1 MKRFIAAFFILIFLF
16 IVIKFQIEKEN
27 IKRSQKI
34 ANSIAN
40 PLIKE
45 DLYGFI
51 DDEKLFKYSLQEAKN
66 RYKNSWQKS
75 FGGNYIDSAKSVI
88 QLDDKGIV
96 VAGFITSLD
105 STNGYILKLDSF
117 GNKIWDKVVGG
128 VGFDEIDAVIK
139 TKDKGFVTVGSTQ
152 IKDRFDNDIW
162 VVKYN
167 KNGNKI
173 WEKTFGSNFDD
184 TASAIIQTK
193 DGGFLIGGV
202 KSYCKKSVSNLLKK
216 NIEDLW
222 LIKLDKNGKKKWE
235 RVFNKSFSEEIHSI
249 QRTKDGHFLI
259 GAISAVN
266 GANKK
271 VSAWIIK
278 IDSFGNKIWEK
289 LFDKFFYSEKYLLA
303 PSNDGG
309 FFYIKVKTI
318 NKKTGA
324 VAIKFN
330 QNGKKEWERVF
341 KKANFLVINSI
352 KQTKDGNFIL
362 GGAISKAN
370 NKQGWIAKIDKNAK
384 LLNELSFGNR
394 GFDIIN
400 DIIQTKDGSIA
411 AAGETESNKEKEE
424 DIWVVRFDKE
434 FFNPNFA
441 LELAKIWQIL

>member
-1 MKRFIAAFFILIFLF
+1 MKKFIVVFFGIIFLF
-16 IVIKFQIEKEN
+16 IVAKFQIEKEN
-27 IKRSQKI
+27 KKRSQKI
-34 ANSIAN
+34 ANSIMN

-45 DLYGFI
+45 DLYSFI
-51 DDEKLFKYSLQEAKN
+51 DDENFSTYSLQEAKE

-75 FGGNYIDSAKSVI
+75 FGGKYDDAANGVI
-88 QLDDKGIV
+88 QINDGGIIV
-96 VAGFITSLD
+96 IGLITSLD
-105 STNGYILKLDSF
+105 STNGYILKLDRF
-117 GNKIWDKVVGG
+117 GNKVWDKVIGG
-128 VGFDEIDAVIK
+128 VGFDEINAAVK
-139 TKDKGFVTVGSTQ
+139 TKDGGFATVGSTQ
-152 IKDRFDNDIW
+152 KKDRFDSDIW
-162 VVKYN
+162 VIKFD

-173 WEKTFGSNFDD
+173 WEKTFGGDFDD
-184 TASAIIQTK
+184 FASVIIQTD

-202 KSYCKKSVSNLLKK
+202 KSYCKESVSNLLTK
-216 NIEDLW
+216 NVKDLW
-222 LIKLDKNGKKKWE
+222 IIKLDKNGKKEWE
-235 RVFNKSFSEEIHSI
+235 RVFNKSYSEEIFSI
-249 QRTKDGHFLI
+249 QKTKDGHFLI

-271 VSAWIIK
+271 VLAWIIK
-278 IDSFGNKIWEK
+278 VDSLGNKIWEK
-289 LFDKFFYSEKYLLA
+289 LFDKFFYSEKYLLT
-303 PSNDGG
+303 PSSDGG
-309 FFYIKVKTI
+309 FFYIRVKTLD
-318 NKKTGA
+318 KKTKA
-324 VAIKFN
+324 VAVKFN
-330 QNGKKEWERVF
+330 KNGKKEWERVF
-341 KKANFLVINSI
+341 KKTNFLVINSI

-441 LELAKIWQIL
+441 LELAKIWQML